1 MTNVTKLR
9 AMPTMPELERPVH
22 SVPAD
27 DLVAA
32 GKRLRDTVPRASQG
46 EWKRPRDRRDP
57 LEILQASDEGRQTH
71 LLPIRYG
78 RLLQSPFTFYRGAAA
93 VMAADL
99 AATPSTGVHV

>member
-9 AMPTMPELERPVH
+9 AKPTVPELERPVH

-46 EWKRPRDRRDP
+46 EWKRPKDRRDP
-57 LEILQASDEGRQTH
+57 LEILQASDEACGATGT
-71 LLPIRYG
+71 LTMLPTPV
-78 RLLQSPFTFYRGAAA
+78 SEAAP
-93 VMAADL
+93 V
-99 AATPSTGVHV
+99 PG